1 MLLRQEFAS
10 SSFYYSISHEFFSA
24 QAPDPANTYAWAKQ
38 HSADGAYCIQSDWV
52 FAAWQTPGT
61 CGVYWDFQL
70 FGGMGPP
77 AYDS

>member
-38 HSADGAYCIQSDWV
+38 HSADGAYCILSD
-52 FAAWQTPGT
+52 
-61 CGVYWDFQL
+61 CL
-70 FGGMGPP
+70 
-77 AYDS
+77 